1 MFALL
6 QISENK
12 YLEHKTNQSYLI
24 MNDLNSQI
32 IKAAYNVHN
41 TLGAGYLEKVY
52 KNAMIIE
59 LEEMGINFEY
69 EFPIKVRYKQRC
81 VGEYIAD
88 IIVEDSIIIE
98 LKAVENLHVIHE
110 VQLVNYLQGTG
121 IETGLLINFGTKV
134 TIKKKF
140 RTYERRDSL

>member
-12 YLEHKTNQSYLI
+12 YLEHKPNQNYLI

>member
-1 MFALL
+1 
-6 QISENK
+6 
-12 YLEHKTNQSYLI
+12 
-24 MNDLNSQI
+24 MNDLTSSI

-69 EFPIKVRYKQRC
+69 EFPIKVRYKHKC

-98 LKAVENLHVIHE
+98 LKAVENLHAIHE
-110 VQLVNYLQGTG
+110 VQLVNYLKGTG

-140 RTYERRDSL
+140 KTYERQDNI